1 MDLVLRLET
10 SSSIKR
16 VLVLEDNFII
26 AMEAE
31 DILRTLGVENV
42 DIATNVAQAKL
53 LVEEHAFDFALLDVN
68 LGSETSFEFA
78 QVLVER
84 NTPFGFVSGYGES
97 AMFPGSLRDRPRITK
112 PFNETSMSHLL
123 VSVSG
128 GQDTVGA
135 SSEVAS
141 TASR

>member
-1 MDLVLRLET
+1 VLRLEKIV
-10 SSSIKR
+10 SIKR

-42 DIATNVAQAKL
+42 EIATNVGQAKT

-68 LGSETSFEFA
+68 LGSETSFDFA
-78 QVLVER
+78 NILVAR

-97 AMFPGSLRDRPRITK
+97 AMFPGSHRDRPRITK
-112 PFNETSMSHLL
+112 PFNETSMSQLL
-123 VSVSG
+123 ASVSA
-128 GQDTVGA
+128 DPAAEEPA
-135 SSEVAS
+135 SKSPS
-141 TASR
+141 TA